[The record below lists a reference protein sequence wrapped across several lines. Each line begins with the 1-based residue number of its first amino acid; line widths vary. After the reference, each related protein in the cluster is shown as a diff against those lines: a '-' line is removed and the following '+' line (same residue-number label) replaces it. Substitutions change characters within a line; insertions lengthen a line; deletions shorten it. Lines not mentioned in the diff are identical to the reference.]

1 MRQSAPAPAPAP
13 AEVPLRPL
21 LMTILAPLIW
31 STGGAAIRLLGSMP
45 PWNILFWRS
54 LFMAFSI
61 GSWMLIRRPD
71 RNRKCGLF
79 ASILHGLPVSFFISL
94 SIGLY
99 VLSMTRTLAADSMLI
114 QGTAPLFIIIIGRL
128 YLKDPISRKSLFALA
143 GITAGLLM
151 IILPSLSS
159 SRLSGNLF
167 GLGKAVAF
175 AMSAIMVRRLKHVD
189 MVPAAFTAAVILTL
203 FSLFFVRDFS
213 LSPHDLLVSAYLGMV
228 QTGIGFMVFVSWS
241 GKIPATYTGVIVV
254 LEAVLGPL
262 WVWAVIGEVPSVMTL
277 IGGAV
282 ILTSLI
288 YNSLQAAPVLSEV

>member
-1 MRQSAPAPAPAP
+1 MRQSVPGPAK
-13 AEVPLRPL
+13 VPLKPL
-21 LMTILAPLIW
+21 LLTILAPLIW

-54 LFMAFSI
+54 LFMALSI
-61 GSWMLIRRPD
+61 GSWLIMRSSD
-71 RNRKCGLF
+71 RGRKRSLF
-79 ASILHGLPVSFFISL
+79 RSMLHGLPVSFFISL

-114 QGTAPLFIIIIGRL
+114 QGTAPLFIIIIGHL
-128 YLKDPISRKSLFALA
+128 YLKDPISRRSMLALA
-143 GITAGLLM
+143 GITIGLLI

-189 MVPAAFTAAVILTL
+189 MVPAAFTAAIILLL
-203 FSLFFVRDFS
+203 FSLIFVRDFS

-262 WVWAVIGEVPSVMTL
+262 WVWAVIGEVPGIMTL
-277 IGGAV
+277 IGGCI
-282 ILTSLI
+282 ILASLV
-288 YNSLQAAPVLSEV
+288 YNSLKVAPALSEA